1 MKLPTCLHPE
11 LRSSARDG
19 DLRMD
24 ACATSAESPST
35 FTLPTLL
42 GAVDL
47 AGSEE
52 DHGEGDHSVTKGTR
66 RFTRKSDDRPAGQRQ

>member
-1 MKLPTCLHPE
+1 MKLLTCLDPE

-19 DLRMD
+19 ELVMD
-24 ACATSAESPST
+24 DGFTSAESPST

-47 AGSEE
+47 AASKE

-66 RFTRKSDDRPAGQRQ
+66 RFTRKSDDPAAGQRQ